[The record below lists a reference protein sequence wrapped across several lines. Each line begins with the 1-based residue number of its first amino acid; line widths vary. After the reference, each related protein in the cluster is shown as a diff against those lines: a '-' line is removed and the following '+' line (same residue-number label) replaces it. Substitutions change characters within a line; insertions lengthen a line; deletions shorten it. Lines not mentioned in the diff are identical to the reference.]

1 MSETFRLILHPPA
14 RGAWNMAVDEAILEA
29 VAAGKA
35 PPTLRL
41 YAWSPPCLSL
51 GQAQPIAEVDRERLA
66 ALGWDVVRR
75 PTGGRAVLH
84 TDELTYALVLPA
96 AHPLAQGGVLDSYRR
111 LAAALVDA
119 LRLLGLDPAIT
130 PEPGSPMQGKAICF
144 EEPSRYEIT
153 VGGRKLLGSAQL
165 RRQRAILQHGSL
177 PLWGDIGRIAQALRY
192 PDEAARSRAAAQV
205 RARAT
210 TVAEALGQP
219 VTWEE
224 AARALRQAFARR
236 FDLAWRFA
244 GLSEEEY
251 HRALALREEKYAHP
265 AWTGRR

>member
-1 MSETFRLILHPPA
+1 MERFRLLLHPPA

-29 VAAGKA
+29 VAAGRV

-51 GQAQPIAEVDRERLA
+51 GQGQSVAEVEQARLA
-66 ALGWDVVRR
+66 ALGWDLVRR

-84 TDELTYALVLPA
+84 ADELTYAIVLPA
-96 AHPLAQGGVLDSYRR
+96 GHPLAQGGVLDSYRR
-111 LAAALVDA
+111 LAEALVDA
-119 LRLLGLDPAIT
+119 LRLLGLTPTIT

-165 RRQRAILQHGSL
+165 RRQKAILQHGSL
-177 PLWGDIGRIAQALRY
+177 PLWGNIGRIAQALRY
-192 PDEAARSRAAAQV
+192 PDEAARAQAAAQV

-210 TVAEALGQP
+210 TVAEASGRI
-219 VTWEE
+219 VSWAE
-224 AARALRQAFARR
+224 AARAFRQAFARR
-236 FDLAWRFA
+236 F
-244 GLSEEEY
+244 GLRWVYGTLTEGEY
-251 HRALALREEKYAHP
+251 ARAVALRHEKYDAS
-265 AWTGRR
+265 AWTLRK

>member
-1 MSETFRLILHPPA
+1 MSETWRLILHPPA

-29 VAAGKA
+29 VAGRKA

-51 GQAQPIAEVDRERLA
+51 GQAQPIAQVDRERLA

-84 TDELTYALVLPA
+84 ADELTYALVLPA
-96 AHPLAQGGVLDSYRR
+96 QHPLAQGGVLESYRR
-111 LAAALVDA
+111 LAAALAEA

-153 VGGRKLLGSAQL
+153 VAGRKLLGSAQL

-177 PLWGDIGRIAQALRY
+177 PLWGDIGRIAQGLRY
-192 PDEAARSRAAAQV
+192 PDQAARQQAAAQV

-210 TVAEALGQP
+210 TVAAALGRP
-219 VTWEE
+219 ITWAA
-224 AARALRQAFARR
+224 AARALRQGLAQT
-236 FDLAWRFA
+236 FDLRWRFA
-244 GLSEEEY
+244 VLSTEEWQ
-251 HRALALREEKYAHP
+251 RAVELQGEKYGHP
-265 AWTGRR
+265 AWTQRR